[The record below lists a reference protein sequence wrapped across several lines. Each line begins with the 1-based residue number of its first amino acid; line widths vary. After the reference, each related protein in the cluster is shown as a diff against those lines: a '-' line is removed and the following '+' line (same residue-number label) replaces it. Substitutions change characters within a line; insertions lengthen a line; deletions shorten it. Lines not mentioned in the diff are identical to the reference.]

1 MILQLTRLIRTFFSP
16 VELFLSVN
24 IRLIYSNSTLL
35 LASITIYVWSKNRV
49 SPSLRE
55 ERCPF
60 RRQVPEVWSDE
71 REGLLVLWTFSQV
84 VVESLSGVTHY
95 TSFQSGQRTQKSVH
109 YWPFFTLSIF
119 SCNKKKKKKSWRV
132 SVQSSTNTL
141 HNWMH
146 FHTNCKQVMHVSE
159 YKYTDRNLPKK
170 KRKKKF
176 TLIMVSSLTASAA
189 NLRMPSD
196 SFSTAMRSSL
206 CSQRKA
212 FSSRWIFSRSQTW
225 ATKTNKHSRLNE
237 SVRFFRISMNHL
249 RYQDLSLTLWAFVY

>member
-1 MILQLTRLIRTFFSP
+1 MILQLTRLIWTFFSP

-95 TSFQSGQRTQKSVH
+95 TSFQSGQRPQKSVH

-119 SCNKKKKKKSWRV
+119 SCNKKKKKV
-132 SVQSSTNTL
+132 EDSVYKAPQTHCTNE
-141 HNWMH
+141 
-146 FHTNCKQVMHVSE
+146 CIS
-159 YKYTDRNLPKK
+159 
-170 KRKKKF
+170 
-176 TLIMVSSLTASAA
+176 ILTASK
-189 NLRMPSD
+189 LCM
-196 SFSTAMRSSL
+196 FLSTNIQIEI
-206 CSQRKA
+206 CQK
-212 FSSRWIFSRSQTW
+212 
-225 ATKTNKHSRLNE
+225 K
-237 SVRFFRISMNHL
+237 VVVFF
-249 RYQDLSLTLWAFVY
+249 